1 MNHTISILVRNEAG
15 VLSRVAGLFSGRG
28 FNIESL
34 TVAPTTDPDFSRM
47 TIVTTADNDVIEQID
62 KQLNRL
68 IPVIK
73 VSDLKIDEAIEREL
87 VFIKVQPKDEER
99 EQILAIAGT
108 TNAKVIDV
116 TDKTYTL
123 LSVGDAKQINALI
136 ELLKPLGIKEL
147 VRSGKVAI
155 SKGNQF
161 NQLKNL

>member
-47 TIVTTADNDVIEQID
+47 TIVTNADNDVIEQID

-73 VSDLKIDEAIEREL
+73 VSDLKIDEAIEKEL
-87 VFIKVQPKDEER
+87 ILIKVQPKDEER
-99 EQILAIAGT
+99 EQILSIASA
-108 TNAKVIDV
+108 TNSKVIDV

-123 LSVGDAKQINALI
+123 LSVGDEKQINALI
-136 ELLKPLGIKEL
+136 ELMKPIGIKEL

-161 NQLKNL
+161 NQIKNL

>member
-34 TVAPTTDPDFSRM
+34 TVAPTTDTDFSRM
-47 TIVTTADNDVIEQID
+47 TIVTTADNNVIEQID

-73 VSDLKIDEAIEREL
+73 VTDLKIGEAIEKEL
-87 VFIKVQPKDEER
+87 IFIKVQPKDEER
-99 EQILAIAGT
+99 DQILSIASA
-108 TNAKVIDV
+108 TNSKVIDV

-123 LSVGDAKQINALI
+123 LSVGDAKQVNALI
-136 ELLKPLGIKEL
+136 ELLKPIGIKEL

-161 NQLKNL
+161 NQIKNL